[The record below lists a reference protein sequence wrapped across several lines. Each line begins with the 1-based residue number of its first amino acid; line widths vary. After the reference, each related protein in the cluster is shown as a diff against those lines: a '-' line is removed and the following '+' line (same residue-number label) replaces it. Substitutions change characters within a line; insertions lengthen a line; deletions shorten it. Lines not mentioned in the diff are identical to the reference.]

1 MNQAPANATIWQK
14 MMSIDRRI
22 IYVIVAFVMIIPI
35 IFPFNLPLR
44 ITKRTTQ
51 ALFDAVEKF
60 PKSKG
65 GHGVFLISA
74 DLSPQDQPELYPMM
88 VAWIRHCFYNGT
100 KVLVMCLYAN
110 SLGLAEQALNQVSIE
125 FNNRAQDESQ
135 RKVYGRDFVF
145 LGWKPPP
152 IVPILGLGENIFDV
166 FPKDFYGNELQ
177 KLPMMDNIKS
187 YRDMDMIGS
196 IAAGALPIT
205 YVAYAQAR
213 YGIKVTGGVTAVS
226 VADFYPY
233 LDSGQLTGMLEGMKG
248 AAEYEEL
255 VTQAYGDTERRLATE
270 GMSAQSTTHIAIIL
284 MVILGNVCYF
294 MQRRYEKRRE
304 L

>member
-1 MNQAPANATIWQK
+1 MSNEVKTIWQK
-14 MMSIDRRI
+14 MLTVDRRI
-22 IYVIVAFVMIIPI
+22 IYFVVALVMIIPI

-51 ALFDAVEKF
+51 TLFDAVEQF

-88 VAWIRHCFYNGT
+88 VAWIRHCFHNGT

-110 SLGLAEQALNQVSIE
+110 SLGLAEQALNQVSTE
-125 FNNRAQDESQ
+125 FNNRATTEEE
-135 RKVYGRDFVF
+135 RKVYGQDFVF

-152 IVPILGLGENIFDV
+152 IVPILGLGENIYEV
-166 FPKDFYGNELQ
+166 FPKDFYGNELR
-177 KLPMMDNIKS
+177 KLPMMENIKS

-196 IAAGALPIT
+196 IAAGGLPIT

-233 LDSGQLTGMLEGMKG
+233 LDSKQLTGMLEGMKG

-255 VTQAYGDTERRLATE
+255 VAVKYGDKERRLATE

-284 MVILGNVCYF
+284 MVILGNICYF
-294 MQRRYEKRRE
+294 MQLRVERRRG

>member
-1 MNQAPANATIWQK
+1 MNPATNKTIWEK
-14 MMSIDRRI
+14 MLGVDRRY
-22 IYVIVAFVMIIPI
+22 IYLIVALVMIIPI
-35 IFPFNLPLR
+35 IYPFNLPLR

-51 ALFDAVEKF
+51 AIFDAVEGF
-60 PKSKG
+60 PKAKG
-65 GHGVFLISA
+65 GHGAFLISA
-74 DLSPQDQPELYPMM
+74 DLSPQDQPELYPML
-88 VAWIRHCFYNGT
+88 VAWIRHCFYNNT
-100 KVLVMCLYAN
+100 KLLIMCLYPN
-110 SLGLAEQALNQVSIE
+110 SLGLSEQALNQVTAE
-125 FNNRAQDESQ
+125 FNNRAKDPSQ
-135 RKVYGRDFVF
+135 RKVYGRDVVF

-166 FPKDFYGNELQ
+166 FPKDFYGNELT

-196 IAAGALPIT
+196 IAAGALPTT

-255 VTQAYGDTERRLATE
+255 LSQKYGDKERRLATE

-284 MVILGNVCYF
+284 MVLIGNFCFF
-294 MQRRYEKRRE
+294 MQRRYENRRD